1 LLLGAVLDR
10 DAAPVVDA
18 CRAEGL
24 LVLSAGADVLRLTPP
39 LVISAGEVEEA
50 LDVIGACVA
59 SALWDQCAAAARA
72 DTLRDGRYR

>member
-39 LVISAGEVEEA
+39 LVISAAEVDEA

-59 SALWDQCAAAARA
+59 SA
-72 DTLRDGRYR
+72 